1 MSSPCCLNCGILQ
14 QPGFTFCPGCGQKN
28 STHRLSF
35 HDLTHDAIH
44 YFTHA
49 DKGIFTLLKELMSMP
64 GIVAREYVEGRRT
77 HYFKPLNFF
86 LLVAAVLVLATSF
99 LYTEGN
105 SRSQAFENRARTAVK
120 PYEKA
125 AFEKASDR
133 VRNVNRFTGK
143 YSNVINML
151 ATPFIAFLFWLFYR
165 KGRYNYIEHLVANM
179 YFVAFTMLVY
189 SLVIAPLAYLVT
201 DSRIDFLLLG
211 IFFLFEILYRGFA
224 YYHFMDKPGNGP
236 LARAIAISTVNTLV
250 WIMVS
255 FTLIST
261 YIRTGFFGLI
271 D

>member
-1 MSSPCCLNCGILQ
+1 MSSSSCLNCGKLQ
-14 QPGFTFCPGCGQKN
+14 EPGFTFCPGCGQKA

-35 HDLTHDAIH
+35 HDLSHDAIH

-49 DKGIFTLLKELMSMP
+49 DKGIFMLLKELMSKP

-86 LLVAAVLVLATSF
+86 LLVAAVLVLATGF

-105 SRSQAFENRARTAVK
+105 SRSRAFENRAGTAVK
-120 PYEKA
+120 PHEKA

-133 VRNVNRFTGK
+133 VRNVNKITGK

-151 ATPFIAFLFWLFYR
+151 ATPFITFLFWLFYR

-189 SLVIAPLAYLVT
+189 SLVVAPLAYLVVNPRL
-201 DSRIDFLLLG
+201 DYLILG
-211 IFFLFEILYRGFA
+211 LFFLFEILYRGFA
-224 YYHFMDKPGNGP
+224 YYHFMAKPGKGQ
-236 LARAIAISTVNTLV
+236 LARAIAISTVNTLI
-250 WIMVS
+250 WIMLT

-261 YIRTGFFGLI
+261 YIRTGFYGLME
-271 D
+271 